1 MTTILGSRPS
11 WLGGA
16 RSREDADRPWRN
28 VPTISLISSRRGTA
42 ITRLALLLILV
53 VLVEAFALQYQYR
66 ANLSAQDSADKVLAE
81 VEGVQSL
88 IGEQD
93 SAMAAEQESLE
104 QTTTRIQSEMGGA
117 QKRLAARDE
126 LASAFD
132 ELGVKT
138 DWDARQSSYS

>member
-16 RSREDADRPWRN
+16 RSREDAERPWRN
-28 VPTISLISSRRGTA
+28 VPTISLISSWRGTA

-66 ANLSAQDSADKVLAE
+66 ANLSAQDSADKVLTE

-104 QTTTRIQSEMGGA
+104 QTTARIQSEMGGRRSA
-117 QKRLAARDE
+117 WRRATSSRARSTSWASKRT
-126 LASAFD
+126 
-132 ELGVKT
+132 GP
-138 DWDARQSSYS
+138 RQSSYS